1 MRRKWCWLGFCAFL
15 VSGVSGL
22 WMAHPT
28 PAEQPRQIDG
38 QARQPKAV
46 LPVTQVILFNS
57 GVGYFQ
63 REGEVEAEARI
74 DLTFPATDVNDL
86 LKSLV
91 LEDKGNGGVSSISYD
106 SQDPIEK
113 TLKSFAVDLTAN
125 PSFGQILNQARGEK
139 IEVTQIE
146 AGVPRPTTL
155 VGAIV
160 GMESET
166 HQTKDGMTETHS
178 LNLLTSEGMRT
189 VPLAKID
196 RVRFLNPVL
205 ESELGRAL
213 AVLAGTHDT
222 QKKTISLN
230 FAGKGKE
237 HVRVGYVVENPIWK
251 TSYRLVLGADGKPKL
266 QGWAVVENS
275 TDEDWK
281 DIRMVLVSGRPISYQ
296 MNLYQPL
303 YIPRP
308 TVEPDLFASL
318 RPPTYNGDLAN
329 GAPAVATANNTLNP
343 FANPGFNFNA
353 APNLPALGNNRYQGQ
368 YGNLG
373 AQFGQQGG
381 QYGLQGGLPGAGMG
395 MGQSVMPQLQQF
407 GMQNSANSDNRL
419 SFEELQKRRQALQD
433 NKAKARNLGSVLAS
447 SDAQTPIASVASSE
461 EIGDAFLYNIEQK
474 VNLNRQKSA
483 LLPIINK
490 GVEASKVSIFN
501 ESVHAKFPL
510 LGLKFKN
517 TSGQNLMQGPITV
530 YEGDNYA
537 GDGRMMDLQPNE
549 ERLLS
554 YAVDLGTE
562 VKAEGKAQP
571 SHITTIKIAKGLLH
585 ITHKQRQTRTYL
597 VKNRSPQDRVLLIEH
612 PYRTDWKLITPEKP
626 IERSR
631 DVYRF
636 EVDVKAGASMH
647 QEVVEEQ
654 VRLVQSELTS
664 ADDKSVRLLI
674 SSTAST
680 QPVKDALSKAV
691 ELRSKL
697 VETQRELA
705 QLEQQLKE
713 IVEDQTRLRANLREM
728 PPTSAAYKRYLEKFD
743 TQETEIERLRTL
755 TKQLRENEK
764 QQKSA
769 YETYVANLNVE

>member
-1 MRRKWCWLGFCAFL
+1 MRRKWCLLSFCAFL
-15 VSGVSGL
+15 VTGVSGL

-63 REGEVEAEARI
+63 REGEVEADARI

-91 LEDKGNGGVSSISYD
+91 LDDKGNSGVSSISYD

-113 TLKSFAVDLTAN
+113 TLKSFALDLTAN
-125 PSFGQILNQARGEK
+125 PTFGQILNQARGEK

-146 AGVPRPTTL
+146 AGAPRPTTL

-166 HQTKDGMTETHS
+166 HQIKDEMTETHL
-178 LNLLTSEGMRT
+178 LNLLTSEGMRS

-213 AVLAGTHDT
+213 AVLAGTHDA

-308 TVEPDLFASL
+308 TIEPDLFASL
-318 RPPTYNGDLAN
+318 RPPTYNGALAN
-329 GAPAVATANNTLNP
+329 VTPASGSVANTVNP
-343 FANPGFNFNA
+343 YTNPAFNFGA
-353 APNLPALGNNRYQGQ
+353 GNNGQNYNRYQGQ
-368 YGNLG
+368 FGNLG
-373 AQFGQQGG
+373 SNLGIQGG
-381 QYGLQGGLPGAGMG
+381 QTGMQGGQIGGGLQGFQMAVPPLGQNGLG
-395 MGQSVMPQLQQF
+395 
-407 GMQNSANSDNRL
+407 NTANVDNNRL
-419 SFEELQKRRQALQD
+419 SFEELQKRRQALQE

-447 SDAQTPIASVASSE
+447 PDAQSPIASVASAE

-483 LLPIINK
+483 LLPIISK

-517 TSGQNLMQGPITV
+517 TSGQNLMQGPITI

-585 ITHKQRQTRTYL
+585 ITHKQRETRTYL

-612 PYRTDWKLITPEKP
+612 PYRTDWKLIAPEKP

-636 EVDVKAGASMH
+636 EIDVKAGASMR

-654 VRLVQSELTS
+654 VRLVQSELTN
-664 ADDKSVRLLI
+664 ADDKTVRLLI
-674 SSTAST
+674 LNTAAT
-680 QPVKDALSKAV
+680 QPMKEALSKAV
-691 ELRSKL
+691 DLRSKL

-728 PPTSAAYKRYLEKFD
+728 PPTSTAYKRYLEKFD

-755 TKQLRENEK
+755 TKQLRESEK

-769 YETYVANLNVE
+769 YENYVANLNVE

>member
-1 MRRKWCWLGFCAFL
+1 MRRKWYFLGFFAFL
-15 VSGVSGL
+15 VSGASGL
-22 WMAHPT
+22 WMARPL

-38 QARQPKAV
+38 QQRQPKAL

-63 REGEVEAEARI
+63 REGEVEADARI
-74 DLTFPATDVNDL
+74 DLAFPATDVNDL

-91 LEDKGNGGVSSISYD
+91 LDDKGNTGVTSISYD

-113 TLKSFAVDLTAN
+113 TLKSFALDLTAN
-125 PSFGQILNQARGEK
+125 PTFGQILNQARGEK

-146 AGVPRPTTL
+146 TGASRPTTL

-166 HQTKDGMTETHS
+166 HQSKDGMTETHS
-178 LNLLTSEGMRT
+178 LNLLSAEGMRS

-196 RVRFLNPVL
+196 RVRFLNPIL

-251 TSYRLVLGADGKPKL
+251 TSYRLVMGADGKPQL

-281 DIRMVLVSGRPISYQ
+281 DIRMVLLSGRPISYQ

-308 TVEPDLFASL
+308 TIEPDLFASL
-318 RPPTYNGDLAN
+318 RPPTYNGALAN
-329 GAPAVATANNTLNP
+329 LTPASGMAGNNTVNP
-343 FANPGFNFNA
+343 YMNSGVNFANTNN
-353 APNLPALGNNRYQGQ
+353 ALGLNYNRYQGQ
-368 YGNLG
+368 FGNQANNLG
-373 AQFGQQGG
+373 IQGGQFGIQGGQLAGGQQGG
-381 QYGLQGGLPGAGMG
+381 Q
-395 MGQSVMPQLQQF
+395 QLQQF
-407 GMQNSANSDNRL
+407 ALQNSVNLDNNRL
-419 SFEELQKRRQALQD
+419 SFEELQKRRQALQE

-447 SDAQTPIASVASSE
+447 PDSQSPIASVASAD

-530 YEGDNYA
+530 YEGDSYA

-571 SHITTIKIAKGLLH
+571 SQITTIKIAKGLLH
-585 ITHKQRQTRTYL
+585 ITHKQRETRTYL

-612 PYRTDWKLITPEKP
+612 PYRADWRLIAPEKP

-636 EVDVKAGASMH
+636 EVQVKAGAATR

-654 VRLVQSELTS
+654 VRMVQSELTG

-674 SSTAST
+674 ASNAST
-680 QPVKDALSKAV
+680 QQVKEALTKAV
-691 ELRSKL
+691 DLRSKL

-764 QQKSA
+764 QQKST
-769 YETYVANLNVE
+769 YENFIANLNVE